1 MPNSK
6 FLIMSPINY
15 IRRKSENLTTA
26 IEQIYGLKVSNEPD
40 KSLKIASETFS
51 SLLNIELSEIL
62 AIDEDSFMQEIIKQ
76 DLTDGFK
83 QKLSEFMLE
92 TAEVYIMLHK
102 PEFSLNLKRKSLRL
116 LQYLNETDKTYS
128 EVRIELIRSLENEL

>member
-1 MPNSK
+1 
-6 FLIMSPINY
+6 MSPINY